1 MWNLRFWQERALAF
15 AALALLASVLL
26 PLTASAQLAQ
36 DQFER
41 TTLYRNLM
49 ESSFC
54 IGTIDRKLEQTN
66 VCSNLQ
72 KFHEGEVR
80 DHWERFC
87 KDNAALKDRYLRFL
101 KNNDFRMRYSS
112 ASLSVAQQDG
122 RDAADACT
130 FTKIR
135 KVCPTYQGECVNK
148 IPTCARMNA
157 CETPRAPF

>member
-1 MWNLRFWQERALAF
+1 MWNLRVWQIRV
-15 AALALLASVLL
+15 LALVACVLL
-26 PLTASAQLAQ
+26 PFAVSAQVSQ
-36 DQFER
+36 DQFDR
-41 TTLYRNLM
+41 TSLFRNLL
-49 ESSFC
+49 EASYC

-72 KFHEGEVR
+72 KFQAGEVR
-80 DHWERFC
+80 DHWERSC

-112 ASLSVAQQDG
+112 ASSSVAQQEG
-122 RDAADACT
+122 RGAADACT
-130 FTKIR
+130 FAKIR
-135 KVCPTYQGECVNK
+135 KLCPTYQGECVNK

>member
-1 MWNLRFWQERALAF
+1 MWNLRVWQIRV
-15 AALALLASVLL
+15 LALVACVLL
-26 PLTASAQLAQ
+26 PFAVSAQVSQ
-36 DQFER
+36 DQFDR
-41 TTLYRNLM
+41 TSLFRNLL
-49 ESSFC
+49 EASYC

-72 KFHEGEVR
+72 KFQAGEVR

-112 ASLSVAQQDG
+112 ASSSVAQQEG
-122 RDAADACT
+122 RSAADACT
-130 FTKIR
+130 FAKIR
-135 KVCPTYQGECVNK
+135 KICPTYQGECVNK